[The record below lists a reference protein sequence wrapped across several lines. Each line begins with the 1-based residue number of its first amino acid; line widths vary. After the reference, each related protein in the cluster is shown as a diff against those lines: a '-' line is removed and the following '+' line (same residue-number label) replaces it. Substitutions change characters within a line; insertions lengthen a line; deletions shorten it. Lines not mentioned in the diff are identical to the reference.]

1 MTPHKEWLSEY
12 EKYDGGDVFLGDDY
26 RANILQRGRVK

>member
-12 EKYDGGDVFLGDDY
+12 EKYDGGDVFLGDD
-26 RANILQRGRVK
+26 